1 MWESVIDA
9 ELSTALETGPR
20 NKLAS
25 KIARD
30 IEADIVRRGWA
41 IGESLGSEHALQQR
55 FGVSRSVLREA
66 VRLVEHHQVA
76 RMRRGPNGGLLICEP
91 DAGPA
96 TRAVVIYLEY
106 LGTTLGDLLNARLV
120 LEPLAASLAAERIDE
135 AGIARLRAVL
145 RAEEQWE
152 PGLPAPRDEFHIALA
167 EQSKNPV
174 LQLFIDILMRLTT
187 RYALQSRADSAREA
201 IEAVDRMR
209 IDHSEM
215 VAAVTAGDSARA
227 KTLSERHVEAVTA
240 WLQHHQPGDEAGR
253 NGPLRGRGSRAIRAS
268 RRLAPEPRRVRR
280 LNLQAPRG
288 KLAEVLTANIA
299 DDIAASGWQVGSVFG
314 TEAALLE
321 RYRVSR
327 AVLREAVRLLEYHAI
342 AHMRRGPGGGLV
354 VTKPQAQASIDTIA
368 LYLQYRKPSRED
380 LRCVRDAIEID
391 NVAKV
396 VKRRTEPEVTAFL
409 AGHRASHRPAFD
421 ENLQETADD
430 VRKAAVEEFRFHVGL
445 AQLAGNAL
453 LDLFLRIIVELFR
466 RHWSSTGQALPTW
479 GDVVAV
485 EHAHLRILEAIA
497 AGDDSLARYRIRRH
511 LDAAASWWL

>member
-1 MWESVIDA
+1 MSDDLESGQA
-9 ELSTALETGPR
+9 

-25 KIARD
+25 KIARE

-41 IGESLGSEHALQQR
+41 IGESLGSEQALQQR
-55 FGVSRSVLREA
+55 FRVSRSVLREA

-135 AGIARLRAVL
+135 AGIARLRSVL
-145 RAEEQWE
+145 SAEEQWK

-187 RYALQSRADSAREA
+187 RYALQSRTDSATEA
-201 IEAVDRMR
+201 IEAVDQMHV
-209 IDHSEM
+209 DHSAI
-215 VAAVTAGDSARA
+215 VAAVTAGDAARA

-240 WLQHHQPGDEAGR
+240 WLEQHHAGAKSR
-253 NGPLRGRGSRAIRAS
+253 KPRPLDV
-268 RRLAPEPRRVRR
+268 E
-280 LNLQAPRG
+280 APRG
-288 KLAEVLTANIA
+288 KLAELLAATIG
-299 DDIAASGWQVGSVFG
+299 DDIAASGRAVGSVFG
-314 TEAALLE
+314 TETALLE

-327 AVLREAVRLLEYHAI
+327 AAFREAVRLLEYHSI
-342 AHMRRGPGGGLV
+342 ARMRRGPGGGLV
-354 VTKPQAQASIDTIA
+354 IAEPAAQASIDTIA
-368 LYLQYRKPSRED
+368 LYLQYRDPGRED

-396 VKRRTEPEVTAFL
+396 VKQRGGSAVADFL
-409 AGHRASHRPAFD
+409 ASHRSASEDD
-421 ENLQETADD
+421 EREQPGD
-430 VRKAAVEEFRFHVGL
+430 VRTAATEEFRFHIGL
-445 AQLAGNAL
+445 AQLAGNTL

-466 RHWSSTGQALPTW
+466 RHWSSTGQAPPTW
-479 GDVVAV
+479 TDVLAV
-485 EHAHLRILEAIA
+485 HHAHLRILDAIE
-497 AGDDSLARYRIRRH
+497 AGDESLARYRVRRH

>member
-1 MWESVIDA
+1 MSVQPVTDRA
-9 ELSTALETGPR
+9 DKR
-20 NKLAS
+20 AS
-25 KIARD
+25 RIARR
-30 IEADIVRRGWA
+30 IEADVVRRGWTV
-41 IGESLGSEHALQQR
+41 GESLGSEHALQQR
-55 FGVSRSVLREA
+55 YGVSRSVLREA

-106 LGTTLGDLLNARLV
+106 LGTTIADLLNARLV

-135 AGIARLRAVL
+135 AGIERLRAVL
-145 RAEEQWE
+145 RAEEHWE
-152 PGLPAPRDEFHIALA
+152 PGQPAPRDEFHIALA

-174 LQLFIDILMRLTT
+174 LQLFIDVLMRLTR
-187 RYALQSRADSAREA
+187 RYVRDSRTGSASEAVEA
-201 IEAVDRMR
+201 IDRMHNVVFP
-209 IDHSEM
+209 DHSGI

-227 KTLSERHVEAVTA
+227 KTLSEQHVTAVTA
-240 WLQHHQPGDEAGR
+240 WLQKHRGAGR
-253 NGPLRGRGSRAIRAS
+253 AQQPRRAS
-268 RRLAPEPRRVRR
+268 NVE
-280 LNLQAPRG
+280 APRG
-288 KLAEVLTANIA
+288 KLAEVLAATIG
-299 DDIAASGWQVGSVFG
+299 DEIAAEGWQVGSVFG
-314 TEAALLE
+314 TETALLE

-327 AVLREAVRLLEYHAI
+327 AVFREAVRLLEYHAI

-396 VKRRTEPEVTAFL
+396 TELVARVVKRRTEPEVAAFL
-409 AGHRASHRPAFD
+409 ETVCRPKSPAPS
-421 ENLQETADD
+421 EAADD
-430 VRKAAVEEFRFHVGL
+430 VRKAAVEEYRFHGGL
-445 AQLAGNAL
+445 SQLAGNAV

-479 GDVVAV
+479 SDVVAV
-485 EHAHLRILEAIA
+485 EHAHSRILEAIA
-497 AGDDSLARYRIRRH
+497 DGDDSLARHRIRRH

>member
-1 MWESVIDA
+1 M
-9 ELSTALETGPR
+9 STTPVTGR
-20 NKLAS
+20 ANKLAS
-25 KIARD
+25 TIARQ
-30 IEADIVRRGWA
+30 IEADIVRRGWTV
-41 IGESLGSEHALQQR
+41 GESLGSEHALQQR
-55 FGVSRSVLREA
+55 YGVSRSVLREA

-135 AGIARLRAVL
+135 AGINRLRAVL
-145 RAEEQWE
+145 GAEERWK

-167 EQSKNPV
+167 ERSKNPV

-187 RYALQSRADSAREA
+187 RYALQSRTDSAS
-201 IEAVDRMR
+201 EAVEALEYMHH
-209 IDHSEM
+209 DHSEI

-240 WLQHHQPGDEAGR
+240 WLQQHHPGDDAGR
-253 NGPLRGRGSRAIRAS
+253 VGSRVAGTGPGRG
-268 RRLAPEPRRVRR
+268 PRPSVEVR
-280 LNLQAPRG
+280 RG
-288 KLAEVLTANIA
+288 KLAEVLAATIG
-299 DDIAASGWQVGSVFG
+299 DEIAASGWRVGSVFG
-314 TEAALLE
+314 TETALLE

-327 AVLREAVRLLEYHAI
+327 AVLREAVRLLEYHSVAQ
-342 AHMRRGPGGGLV
+342 MRRGPGGGLV

-368 LYLQYRKPSRED
+368 LYLQYRKPGRED

-396 VKRRTEPEVTAFL
+396 VKRRAEAEVAAFL
-409 AGHRASHRPAFD
+409 NTHRPALGD
-421 ENLQETADD
+421 NPRATADD
-430 VRKAAVEEFRFHVGL
+430 VREATVEEFRFHVGL

-466 RHWSSTGQALPTW
+466 RHWTSTGQAAPTW
-479 GDVVAV
+479 ADVVAV
-485 EHAHLRILEAIA
+485 EHAHLRVREAIA

>member
-1 MWESVIDA
+1 M
-9 ELSTALETGPR
+9 STGVA

-30 IEADIVRRGWA
+30 LEADIVRRGWA
-41 IGESLGSEHALQQR
+41 TGESLGSEQALQER

-66 VRLVEHHQVA
+66 IRLVEHHQVA
-76 RMRRGPNGGLLICEP
+76 RMRRGPNGGLIVCEP

-106 LGTTLGDLLNARLV
+106 LGTTLSDLLSARLV

-145 RAEEQWE
+145 RGEEHWK
-152 PGLPAPRDEFHIALA
+152 PGMPTPRDEFHIALA

-174 LQLFIDILMRLTT
+174 LQLFIDVLIRLTT
-187 RYALQSRADSAREA
+187 RYALQSRTDTAAEA
-201 IEAVDRMR
+201 IEAVDRMHL
-209 IDHSEM
+209 DHSEL

-240 WLQHHQPGDEAGR
+240 WLQHHHPGNR
-253 NGPLRGRGSRAIRAS
+253 SRPRKPRPLNI
-268 RRLAPEPRRVRR
+268 EV
-280 LNLQAPRG
+280 PRG
-288 KLAEVLTANIA
+288 KLAEMLAATIG

-314 TEAALLE
+314 TETALLE

-327 AVLREAVRLLEYHAI
+327 SVFREAVRLLEYHSI

-354 VTKPQAQASIDTIA
+354 IAEPQPQASIDTIA
-368 LYLQYRKPSRED
+368 LYLQYRDPSRED

-396 VKRRTEPEVTAFL
+396 VKRCGESEVAAFL
-409 AGHRASHRPAFD
+409 DAHRSSFD
-421 ENLQETADD
+421 ETPGEVSD
-430 VRKAAVEEFRFHVGL
+430 AAVEEFRFHVGL
-445 AQLAGNAL
+445 AQLAGNTL

-466 RHWSSTGQALPTW
+466 RHWLSTGQAPPTW
-479 GDVVAV
+479 ADVLAV
-485 EHAHLRILEAIA
+485 HHAHLRIVDAIE
-497 AGDDSLARYRIRRH
+497 AGDESLARYRIRRH

>member
-1 MWESVIDA
+1 
-9 ELSTALETGPR
+9 
-20 NKLAS
+20 
-25 KIARD
+25 
-30 IEADIVRRGWA
+30 
-41 IGESLGSEHALQQR
+41 
-55 FGVSRSVLREA
+55 VSRSVLREA

-106 LGTTLGDLLNARLV
+106 LGTTLTDLLNARLV

-135 AGIARLRAVL
+135 AGIDRLRAVL
-145 RAEEQWE
+145 RAEERWK

-167 EQSKNPV
+167 ERSKNPV
-174 LQLFIDILMRLTT
+174 LQLFIDVLMRVTK
-187 RYALQSRADSAREA
+187 RYALQSRTDTTSQTVEA
-201 IEAVDRMR
+201 LDYVRN
-209 IDHSEM
+209 DHSKI

-240 WLQHHQPGDEAGR
+240 WLQQHHPGDAASRSG
-253 NGPLRGRGSRAIRAS
+253 LTSRAIGAS
-268 RRLAPEPRRVRR
+268 PGKEREPR
-280 LNLQAPRG
+280 LNLEVPRG
-288 KLAEVLTANIA
+288 KLAEVLATNIG
-299 DDIAASGWQVGSVFG
+299 DEIAASGWQIGSVLG
-314 TEAALLE
+314 SETALLR

-327 AVLREAVRLLEYHAI
+327 AVFREAVRLLEYHSVAE
-342 AHMRRGPGGGLV
+342 MRRGRGGGLV

-396 VKRRTEPEVTAFL
+396 VKRRAESEVAAFL
-409 AGHRASHRPAFD
+409 NTHRPAFGD
-421 ENLQETADD
+421 NLQAAED
-430 VRKAAVEEFRFHVGL
+430 VRKATVEEFRFHVGL

-453 LDLFLRIIVELFR
+453 MDLFLRIIVELFR
-466 RHWSSTGQALPTW
+466 RHWSSTGQAPPTW
-479 GDVVAV
+479 DDVVAV
-485 EHAHLRILEAIA
+485 GHAHLRILEAIG